1 MAFYF
6 SSETMAFYDTDV
18 FPVASLPQNKVEVT
32 EAVYNDLLTKQNQGY
47 VIKADNSGN
56 PYAVAQGEA
65 SATDIKHAGTIAT
78 ALVLGH
84 VKIGDTM
91 QTAQDGTLDLKDSS
105 VTTEKL
111 TDLSV
116 TTEKI
121 ADGAI
126 TEEKMGSVKDFAAD
140 ETTLTKV
147 EDATSV
153 TVGVKDGGIG
163 TQQLA
168 NESVTSDKIHDFT
181 IKTNHLQ
188 NYQITNEK
196 IADKAV
202 GASKIKDKSI
212 GTNQIAEGGVYF
224 KNLNSGIIF
233 GNDPNYSTN
242 YNSSHSAA
250 DLDTYAN
257 QYCDGEMITIV
268 FLNNGPNSF
277 ELKNGWVTKQAADG
291 SPYQVK
297 RYDNGDY
304 VLVVN
309 NSTSQPLGV
318 RTQGASGDTK
328 SIPVGQ
334 SSLFVCVYSGNDF
347 LTDNSKWIPIS

>member
-18 FPVASLPQNKVEVT
+18 FPVDSLPANRVEVT

-91 QTAQDGTLDLKDSS
+91 QTANDGTLDLKDGAVSTDKIAADA
-105 VTTEKL
+105 VTE
-111 TDLSV
+111 
-116 TTEKI
+116 EKI
-121 ADGAI
+121 AAGAV
-126 TEEKMGSVKDFAAD
+126 TEEKLESVKDLYAD
-140 ETTLTKV
+140 ETTLTMT
-147 EDATSV
+147 EDANGF

-168 NESVTSDKIHDFT
+168 DESVTSEKIPNYT
-181 IKTNHLQ
+181 IKTNHIQ
-188 NYQITNEK
+188 NYQITNQKLADGAVNYSK
-196 IADKAV
+196 IENGAV
-202 GASKIKDKSI
+202 GS
-212 GTNQIAEGGVYF
+212 NQIAEGGVGF
-224 KNLNSGIIF
+224 KNLHSGIIF

-242 YNSSHSAA
+242 YDSPHNAA

-257 QYCDGEMITIV
+257 QYCDGEKITIV

-277 ELKNGWVTKQAADG
+277 ELKNGWVTKQDAAG

-297 RYDNGDY
+297 RYSAGDH

-309 NSTSQPLGV
+309 NSTSQSLGV
-318 RTQGASGDTK
+318 RTQGAPSDTK
-328 SIPVGQ
+328 TIPVGG
-334 SSLFVCVYSGNDF
+334 SSLFVCLYPGNNF
-347 LTDNSKWIPIS
+347 LTDNSKWVPVS